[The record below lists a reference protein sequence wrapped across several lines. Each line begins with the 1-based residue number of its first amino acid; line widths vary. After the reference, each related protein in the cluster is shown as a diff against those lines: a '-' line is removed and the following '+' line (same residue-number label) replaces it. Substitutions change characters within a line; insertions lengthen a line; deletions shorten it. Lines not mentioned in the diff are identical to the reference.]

1 MTTEAP
7 RTTEARKLVATAA
20 RDLSSHLLA
29 LATCLS
35 SDATLNKINDTYGEP
50 TPYEEVERG
59 IKVYET
65 ALAYM
70 SAVEMSDP

>member
-1 MTTEAP
+1 M
-7 RTTEARKLVATAA
+7 TEARKLVATAA
-20 RDLSSHLLA
+20 RDLSAQLLA
-29 LATCLS
+29 LATRLS
-35 SDATLNKINDTYGEP
+35 SAATLDEISDTYGEP

-70 SAVEMSDP
+70 NAVEMSDP

>member
-1 MTTEAP
+1 MTKRP
-7 RTTEARKLVATAA
+7 RTTEARKLVAVAA
-20 RDLSSHLLA
+20 RDLSAQLLT
-29 LATCLS
+29 LANRLS
-35 SDATLNKINDTYGEP
+35 SDATLDEISDTYGEP

-70 SAVEMSDP
+70 NAVDMNEP